1 MNRIQRSYSPI
12 DGRLLVERELASS
25 AVINGAL
32 DNAVSAQSGWRST
45 PLSERISALTAMV
58 EAFVANK
65 SAIAEEITLQMGRP
79 LSQSPWEVDGFEDR
93 ALTMLAK
100 AETALADLV
109 PAPIDGFTRF
119 VRREPLGVVLTL
131 APWNYPYLC
140 AVNAIIP
147 AMAAGNTVVL
157 KHSAQTPLCAE
168 RLQQAADAA
177 GLPAGV
183 FQTLH
188 CSHDSVASMVADPRV
203 DYVAFTGSVDGGV
216 AVSRAGAGRFIAM
229 GMELGG
235 KDPAY
240 VRADAKLDHAAPNLV
255 EGAFFNSGQSCCGI
269 ERIYVHEAVF
279 DNFVERYVAG
289 VSAYT
294 LGDPLLASSD
304 LGPMVRASAADHVR
318 GQTAQALAAGAK
330 ALISKSNFA
339 AADEAAYLA
348 PQVLVDVDHSMA
360 IMREESF
367 GPVIGIMKV
376 SGDAEALRLMN
387 DSRYGLTASVWTQD
401 QNAGMALASE
411 LETGTVFMNRCDY
424 LDPHLAWVGV
434 KDSGRGCTLSSI
446 GYENLTRP
454 KSFHLRSV

>member
-1 MNRIQRSYSPI
+1 
-12 DGRLLVERELASS
+12 
-25 AVINGAL
+25 
-32 DNAVSAQSGWRST
+32 
-45 PLSERISALTAMV
+45 
-58 EAFVANK
+58 
-65 SAIAEEITLQMGRP
+65 
-79 LSQSPWEVDGFEDR
+79 
-93 ALTMLAK
+93 
-100 AETALADLV
+100 
-109 PAPIDGFTRF
+109 
-119 VRREPLGVVLTL
+119 
-131 APWNYPYLC
+131 
-140 AVNAIIP
+140 
-147 AMAAGNTVVL
+147 
-157 KHSAQTPLCAE
+157 
-168 RLQQAADAA
+168 
-177 GLPAGV
+177 
-183 FQTLH
+183 
-188 CSHDSVASMVADPRV
+188 
-203 DYVAFTGSVDGGV
+203 
-216 AVSRAGAGRFIAM
+216 M

-269 ERIYVHEAVF
+269 ERIYVHETLF

-289 VSAYT
+289 VNAYT
-294 LGDPLLASSD
+294 LGDPLLASND

-318 GQTAQALAAGAK
+318 KQTAEAVAAGAK

-348 PQVLVDVDHSMA
+348 PQVLVNVDHSMA

-376 SGDAEALRLMN
+376 SGDAEALHLMN

-401 QNAGMALASE
+401 QKAGMALASE
-411 LETGTVFMNRCDY
+411 LQTGTVFMNRCDY

-454 KSFHLRSV
+454 KSYHLRSV

>member
-339 AADEAAYLA
+339 SADEAAYLA

>member
-45 PLSERISALTAMV
+45 PLSERISALTTMV

>member
-45 PLSERISALTAMV
+45 PLSERISALTTMV

-339 AADEAAYLA
+339 SADEAAYLA